1 VADGPVSCCTCETT
15 GPSEDDQVQQ
25 AILSLM
31 VGIYPAQLSMEEL
44 VREMTDQ
51 PHDFAG
57 RDRIEIAV
65 RALTGAGLLH
75 AHGQFLFAT
84 RAAVR
89 ADELNA

>member
-1 VADGPVSCCTCETT
+1 MTRTCETT
-15 GPSEDDQVQQ
+15 GPSEDD
-25 AILSLM
+25 
-31 VGIYPAQLSMEEL
+31 
-44 VREMTDQ
+44 
-51 PHDFAG
+51 FAR

-89 ADELNA
+89 ADELKA

>member
-1 VADGPVSCCTCETT
+1 MTCTCETT

-51 PHDFAG
+51 PHDFAR